1 MNAVVH
7 IQPQG
12 GALAHTSTPGHRA
25 VEEII
30 EHVATV
36 QKVMQAVM
44 KGPSKEHPEGVHYG
58 VIPGTNK
65 PTLLKAGAELLCMT
79 FRISDAYHVE
89 DLSTADT
96 VRYRVTCTGS
106 HQMTGTVLGTGM
118 GEASSGEEKYKW
130 LKATKTEWDNTPE
143 TMRRKKFGWN
153 RQERKEYEILQVR
166 TDPANLA
173 NTVLKMANKRAKMA
187 MVLNV
192 TAASDMFTQ
201 DLEDMEDRLREHLA
215 DAGDAGDT
223 TDGKAANK
231 PYPADAF
238 ADNMKAW
245 QKAVNKGKAP
255 ADVLATVQQ
264 LSGDLELSAE
274 QRAAILA
281 LKPAGSAATVTDV
294 APKATYAEVHKR
306 MQDARTPDALNEAA
320 ALIAAITDEAQRKEL
335 KSAYQ
340 GFVDAMNDPAA
351 GSGPNV

>member
-1 MNAVVH
+1 MNAVVEFK
-7 IQPQG
+7 Q

-58 VIPGTNK
+58 VIPGTKK

-79 FRISDAYHVE
+79 FRIADTYQVE

-96 VRYRVTCTGS
+96 VRYRVTCVGS

-118 GEASSGEEKYKW
+118 GSASSGEEKYKW
-130 LKATKTEWDNTPE
+130 IKANKSEWENTPE
-143 TMRRKKFGWN
+143 TLRRRKFGWN
-153 RQERKEYEILQVR
+153 SNERKEYEILQVR
-166 TDPANLA
+166 TDPANLD

-215 DAGDAGDT
+215 DGDAGGDEPVA
-223 TDGKAANK
+223 GKVEK
-231 PYPADAF
+231 TPYPAESF
-238 ADNMKAW
+238 IENTPAW
-245 QKAVNKGKAP
+245 QKAVNKGKTP
-255 ADVLATVQQ
+255 AEVLATVEQHA
-264 LSGDLELSAE
+264 GAFELTAE

-281 LKPAGSAATVTDV
+281 LKPAGAATAAVTDV
-294 APKATYAEVHKR
+294 APKATYAEVHKK
-306 MQDARTPDALNEAA
+306 MQDARTPDALNDAA
-320 ALIAAITDEAQRKEL
+320 ALIAAIGDEKQRKEL
-335 KSAYQ
+335 QDAYE
-340 GFVDAMNDPAA
+340 GFRDSMTGNDRP
-351 GSGPNV
+351 